1 MSKSPNLRP
10 GLCLDFKHNRI
21 RIHKPTLHILGDPTR
36 ILLLVNPKKG
46 LIGIKKAALND
57 SCSHRVCEK
66 HFDTDECYE
75 LHSRILMENLIKI
88 HKGWSS
94 DGSYRIYGKYDS
106 KKLCTVFKAKDSV
119 RLEEPISKA

>member
-1 MSKSPNLRP
+1 MSKTTPLRP

-36 ILLLVNPKKG
+36 IILLVNPKEG
-46 LIGIKKAALND
+46 LIGIKKASINER
-57 SCSHRVCEK
+57 CSHRVSEK

-94 DGSYRIYGKYDS
+94 DGSYRIYGKYD
-106 KKLCTVFKAKDSV
+106 KEMLCTIFKANDSV
-119 RLEEPISKA
+119 RLEDPIAKS